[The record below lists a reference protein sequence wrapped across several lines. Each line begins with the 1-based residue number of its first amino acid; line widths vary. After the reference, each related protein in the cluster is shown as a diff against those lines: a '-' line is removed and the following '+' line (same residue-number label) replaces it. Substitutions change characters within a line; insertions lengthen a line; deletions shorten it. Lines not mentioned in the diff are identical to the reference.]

1 MNQLELP
8 DPQLD
13 PDDDGMLRMSILEHL
28 AELRTRI
35 IRALIGFGV
44 AFLACMFFANLLW
57 DLVQAP
63 GLAAF
68 KQLGRG
74 EFIAIDVMELF
85 SIIWMW
91 TPLVAAI
98 FLATP
103 WVIYQAWAFIA
114 PGLYPR
120 ERKWAVPFIVC
131 TAGLFIAGGLFAYFV
146 VFRYAL
152 IFLLGIGGPV
162 NVTPLISIDL
172 YFERFVNVMLGVAV
186 IFELP
191 VLIFFLTLI
200 RVASPSFLIR
210 HSDYAVMAVVILA
223 AVITPSTDAFNMT
236 LFAVP
241 MILLYFLGVFA
252 SYLLVL
258 RREGRKFPW
267 KLFFIWLAAVLAV
280 AGIGAAYTGY
290 WRMLIK

>member
-1 MNQLELP
+1 MNH
-8 DPQLD
+8 LD
-13 PDDDGMLRMSILEHL
+13 TPMSILEHL
-28 AELRTRI
+28 GELRSRTL
-35 IRALIGFGV
+35 RALTGFGV
-44 AFLACMFFANLLW
+44 AFLLCMVFANPLW

-68 KQLGRG
+68 RQLGRG
-74 EFIAIDVMELF
+74 GFIAIDVMEQF

-98 FLATP
+98 FLAMP

-114 PGLYPR
+114 PALYPR

-131 TAGLFIAGGLFAYFV
+131 TAGLFITGGLFGYFV

-162 NVTPLISIDL
+162 NVTPLISIEL

-200 RVASPSFLIR
+200 RVASPSFLMR
-210 HSDYAVMAVVILA
+210 HSRYAILAIVILA
-223 AVITPSTDAFNMT
+223 AVITPSPDAFNLT

-241 MILLYFLGVFA
+241 MILLYFLGVFV

-267 KLFFIWLAAVLAV
+267 KMFLIWLVAVLAV
-280 AGIGAAYTGY
+280 VGIGMGAY
-290 WRMLIK
+290 WRFLAK

>member
-28 AELRTRI
+28 EELRTRI

-44 AFLACMFFANLLW
+44 AFLLCMFLANPLW

-68 KQLGRG
+68 KQLCRG
-74 EFIAIDVMELF
+74 SFIAIDVMEMF

-103 WVIYQAWAFIA
+103 WVIYQSWAFVA

-210 HSDYAVMAVVILA
+210 HSRYAILATVILA

-258 RREGRKFPW
+258 RREDRKFPW
-267 KLFFIWLAAVLAV
+267 KIFLWWLLAVIVV
-280 AGIGAAYTGY
+280 AGIALAATGY
-290 WRMLIK
+290 WRVLVK

>member
-1 MNQLELP
+1 MNQQELS

-13 PDDDGMLRMSILEHL
+13 PHDGMQRMSILEHL
-28 AELRTRI
+28 SELRTRI
-35 IRALIGFGV
+35 LRALMGFGV
-44 AFLACMFFANLLW
+44 AFLLCMVFANTLW
-57 DLVQAP
+57 DFVQAP

-68 KQLGRG
+68 KQVGRG
-74 EFIAIDVMELF
+74 GFIAIDVMEQF

-103 WVIYQAWAFIA
+103 WVIYQAWAFIS
-114 PGLYPR
+114 PGLYPS

-131 TAGLFIAGGLFAYFV
+131 TAGLFIAGGLFGYFV

-152 IFLLGIGGPV
+152 IFLLGIGSPV
-162 NVTPLISIDL
+162 NVTPLISIEL

-191 VLIFFLTLI
+191 VAIFFLTLI
-200 RVASPSFLIR
+200 HVASPSFLMR
-210 HSDYAVMAVVILA
+210 HSRYAILAIVILA
-223 AVITPSTDAFNMT
+223 AVITPSPDAFNLM

-241 MILLYFLGVFA
+241 MILLYFLGVFV

-267 KLFFIWLAAVLAV
+267 KTFLIWLVAVLAV
-280 AGIGAAYTGY
+280 TGIVLASTGY
-290 WRMLIK
+290 WRYRMK